1 MSKAFFKKMIV
12 AVNGHRSSVHSA
24 MYAIMM
30 ARNYNIALKFVYV
43 VDTATI
49 KYLAA
54 NKFLISD
61 ERYNFEDRLKED
73 GERYLSYAQMLAGSK
88 GVKCET
94 ELRSGGVFTEI
105 LHAADEFEA
114 DLIILGGNEKDE
126 KHPVGKRSVLS
137 SDQSEILAHSK
148 CPVMIIQK
156 PDIEKIFKI
165 F

>member
-1 MSKAFFKKMIV
+1 MAKNFFKKMIV
-12 AVNGHRSSVHSA
+12 AVNGHRSSVHAS

-30 ARNYNIALKFVYV
+30 ARSYNIELKFVYV

-73 GERYLSYAQMLAGSK
+73 GERYLSYAQMLASSK

-94 ELRSGGVFTEI
+94 ELLSGGVFTEI
-105 LHAADEFEA
+105 LHAAEDYEA

-126 KHPVGKRSVLS
+126 THHVGKRNMLS
-137 SDQSEILAHSK
+137 TDQSEILSNSK
-148 CPVMIIQK
+148 CPVMIVQK

>member
-1 MSKAFFKKMIV
+1 MAKSFFKKMIV
-12 AVNGHRSSVHSA
+12 AVNGHRSSIHAS

-30 ARNYNIALKFVYV
+30 ARTYTIELKFVYV

-61 ERYNFEDRLKED
+61 ERYNFEERLNED
-73 GERYLSYAQMLAGSK
+73 GERYLAYAQMLAGSK

-105 LHAADEFEA
+105 LHCAEDFEA

-126 KHPVGKRSVLS
+126 NHHTGKRNVLS
-137 SDQSEILAHSK
+137 TDQSEILAHSK

>member
-1 MSKAFFKKMIV
+1 MAKGFFKKMIV
-12 AVNGHRSSVHSA
+12 AVNGHRSSVHAS

-30 ARNYNIALKFVYV
+30 ARSYNIELKFVYV

-73 GERYLSYAQMLAGSK
+73 GERYLSYAQMLASSK

-94 ELRSGGVFTEI
+94 ELLSGGVFTEI
-105 LHAADEFEA
+105 LHAAEDYEA

-126 KHPVGKRSVLS
+126 THHVGKRNVLS
-137 SDQSEILAHSK
+137 TDQSEILANSK
-148 CPVMIIQK
+148 CPVMIVQK